1 MEFIDNTGHIFSLPS
16 YSEEPI
22 GYEYEENPYTFWID
36 SNKTSHLSVNTYYS
50 RVINMLF
57 EISEDEENINEKY
70 SFNISIDSNI
80 YTLLSS
86 AELHDMIN
94 EISDI
99 RDYIDIVKPSENID
113 IRKKVLTNDDLLVI
127 KTHEPSGI
135 TTRHFLLIPIYV
147 LGIATDEGTWSTNV
161 LVHITNNETEE
172 ETWTHFTV
180 GGTYISEH
188 EELYI
193 NGRNMGVNL
202 PHDILR
208 AVYQESFINDVFNE
222 ELYNIKLKEY
232 LVNYM
237 AIRGLNLQLIH

>member
-36 SNKTSHLSVNTYYS
+36 SNKTSNLSINTYYS

-86 AELHDMIN
+86 AELNDMIN
-94 EISDI
+94 EITDI
-99 RDYIDIVKPSENID
+99 KDYINIVNPSENID

-127 KTHEPSGI
+127 KTHES
-135 TTRHFLLIPIYV
+135 
-147 LGIATDEGTWSTNV
+147 S
-161 LVHITNNETEE
+161 
-172 ETWTHFTV
+172 
-180 GGTYISEH
+180 
-188 EELYI
+188 
-193 NGRNMGVNL
+193 
-202 PHDILR
+202 
-208 AVYQESFINDVFNE
+208 
-222 ELYNIKLKEY
+222 
-232 LVNYM
+232 
-237 AIRGLNLQLIH
+237 